1 MLTGVNMSLRNNRFG
16 IYEKAIPNRF
26 DWSEK
31 IDIAIKSGYDF
42 IEMSVDESDER
53 LARLDWSKAQIKQLR
68 DQLFDAD
75 FYINSMCL
83 SGHRRFPFGSAD
95 ESKRKKAYEIMEK
108 AVDLA
113 EALGIRNIQLAGYD
127 VYYEEQTP
135 ESEQLFIQGLKY
147 ASKLA
152 AEANIM
158 LSIEIM
164 DTHFI
169 GTISRCMKYIEAVQ
183 SPWLKIYP
191 DLGNLSQWTDT
202 PSQELV
208 DGFDHIVA
216 IHLKDTKPG
225 VFKCVPFGQG
235 TVAFEPLF
243 RTLEDK
249 GYTGPFLVEM
259 WADNSKEESKAYTI
273 EAISNAKEWLK
284 AKML

>member
-1 MLTGVNMSLRNNRFG
+1 MSLKSNRFG

-26 DWSEK
+26 DWSQK

-53 LARLDWSKAQIKQLR
+53 LERLDWNKEQIKALRNQLY
-68 DQLFDAD
+68 DAD

-83 SGHRRFPFGSAD
+83 SAHRRFPFGSAD
-95 ESKRKKAYEIMEK
+95 KIKRKKAFEIMEK
-108 AVDLA
+108 AINLA

-127 VYYEEQTP
+127 VYYEDQTD
-135 ESEQLFIQGLKY
+135 ESERLFIEGLKY
-147 ASKLA
+147 AAKLA

-169 GTISRCMKYIEAVQ
+169 GTISRCLKYIEAVN

-191 DLGNLSQWTDT
+191 DLGNLSQWTET
-202 PSQELV
+202 PSDELIL
-208 DGFDHIVA
+208 GFDHIVA

-225 VFKCVPFGQG
+225 VFKCVPFGEG
-235 TVAFEPLF
+235 TVKFEPLF
-243 RTLEDK
+243 RALESK
-249 GYTGPFLVEM
+249 EYTGPFLVEM
-259 WADNSKEESKAYTI
+259 WADNTKEESMEYTI
-273 EAISNAKEWLK
+273 EAISGAKEWLK